1 MKWPV
6 LNPQELAVSKS
17 IASSFSWRD
26 KIILNMKKQLH
37 IFFTALMFYT
47 RIPCPKNIDH
57 NPDYL
62 NKASRYFPLIGWIV
76 GGVCFG
82 IYYLA
87 SNLFSIEIALILS
100 MIAGILTTG
109 AFHEDGFADVCDGFG
124 GGWTKEKILL
134 IMKDSAI
141 GAYGAIGL
149 VLLFL
154 LKFQSLF
161 QLTNKVQVLDFGFG
175 IWNLNIGILLLF
187 ITAHSVS
194 RLAAVSIVFTHQY
207 SREDASSKS
216 KPIAQNFTWKEVMG
230 SLFFGLLPLVILSF
244 FQGQLL
250 LALVPV
256 FIARFFLARYFQEW
270 IDGYTG
276 DCLGAT
282 QQVCEVVFYLSI
294 IGIWKFI

>member
-1 MKWPV
+1 
-6 LNPQELAVSKS
+6 
-17 IASSFSWRD
+17 
-26 KIILNMKKQLH
+26 
-37 IFFTALMFYT
+37 MFYT

-82 IYYLA
+82 IYYLG
-87 SNLFSIEIALILS
+87 SILFTVEIALILS

-154 LKFQSLF
+154 LKFQTIYSL
-161 QLTNKVQVLDFGFG
+161 VQTSEIV
-175 IWNLNIGILLLF
+175 NLESTIKNLLLF
-187 ITAHSVS
+187 VSAHSIS
-194 RLAAVSIVFTHQY
+194 RLAAISIVFTHQY

-216 KPIAQNFTWKEVMG
+216 KPIAQNFTWKEVVG
-230 SLFFGLLPLVILSF
+230 ALFFGLLPLVILSF
-244 FQGQLL
+244 FQWQLL

-256 FIARFFLARYFQEW
+256 FITWFFLARYFQKW

-282 QQVCEVVFYLSI
+282 QQVCEVIFYLSI

>member
-1 MKWPV
+1 
-6 LNPQELAVSKS
+6 
-17 IASSFSWRD
+17 
-26 KIILNMKKQLH
+26 MKKELH

-57 NPDYL
+57 HPDYL

-76 GGVCFG
+76 GTISFSV
-82 IYYLA
+82 YYLSA
-87 SNLFSIEIALILS
+87 SVFTSETAIILS

-124 GGWTKEKILL
+124 GGWTKEKILV

-154 LKFQSLF
+154 LKFQGLVQLLDDSDNSTFIIYNSTFIIFMLF
-161 QLTNKVQVLDFGFG
+161 VA
-175 IWNLNIGILLLF
+175 
-187 ITAHSVS
+187 AHSVS
-194 RLAAVSIVFTHQY
+194 RLAAVSIVFTHNY

-216 KPIAQNFTWKEVMG
+216 KPIAQSYTWREVLG
-230 SLFFGLLPLVILSF
+230 ALFFGLLPLFILSF
-244 FQGQLL
+244 FHWQLI
-250 LALVPV
+250 LALIPV
-256 FIARFFLARYFQEW
+256 FLTRFFMARYFQKW

-282 QQVCEVVFYLSI
+282 QQVGEVVFYLSI
-294 IGIWKFI
+294 IALWKFI

>member
-1 MKWPV
+1 
-6 LNPQELAVSKS
+6 
-17 IASSFSWRD
+17 
-26 KIILNMKKQLH
+26 MKKELH

-76 GGVCFG
+76 GAISFFV
-82 IYYLA
+82 YYL
-87 SNLFSIEIALILS
+87 SSILVTAEIAIIIS
-100 MIAGILTTG
+100 IIAGILTTG

-124 GGWTKEKILL
+124 GGWTKEKILV

-154 LKFQSLF
+154 LKFHAILDVLTQSE
-161 QLTNKVQVLDFGFG
+161 
-175 IWNLNIGILLLF
+175 IINIQPTIKNLLLF
-187 ITAHSVS
+187 ISAHSIS
-194 RLAAVSIVFTHQY
+194 RLAAISIVFTHQY

-216 KPIAQNFTWKEVMG
+216 KPIAQNFTWREVVG
-230 SLFFGLLPLVILSF
+230 ALFFGLVPLIILSY
-244 FQGQLL
+244 FQWQLVL
-250 LALVPV
+250 IIIPV
-256 FIARFFLARYFQEW
+256 FITRFFLARYFQKW

-282 QQVCEVVFYLSI
+282 QQVCEVVFYLSVI
-294 IGIWKFI
+294 ALWKFI

>member
-1 MKWPV
+1 
-6 LNPQELAVSKS
+6 
-17 IASSFSWRD
+17 
-26 KIILNMKKQLH
+26 MKKQLH

-57 NPDYL
+57 SPEYL
-62 NKASRYFPLIGWIV
+62 NKASRYFPLVGWIV
-76 GGVCFG
+76 GGICFG
-82 IYYLA
+82 VYYL
-87 SNLFSIEIALILS
+87 SSIMFSIEIALILS
-100 MIAGILTTG
+100 MIVGILTTG

-141 GAYGAIGL
+141 GAYGAIGV

-154 LKFQSLF
+154 LKFNALFNLLNASEIVQHRELSVGLQSTF
-161 QLTNKVQVLDFGFG
+161 CN
-175 IWNLNIGILLLF
+175 LLLF
-187 ITAHSVS
+187 VSAHSVS

-216 KPIAQNFTWKEVMG
+216 KPIAQEFTWKEVIG
-230 SLFFGLLPLVILSF
+230 ALFFGLLPLVILSF
-244 FQGQLL
+244 FQWQVV

-256 FIARFFLARYFQEW
+256 FIARFFLARYFQKW

>member
-1 MKWPV
+1 
-6 LNPQELAVSKS
+6 
-17 IASSFSWRD
+17 
-26 KIILNMKKQLH
+26 MKKQRH

-76 GGVCFG
+76 GAIAFGV
-82 IYYLA
+82 YAVA
-87 SNLFSIEIALILS
+87 SWLWNTEIGMVLS
-100 MIAGILTTG
+100 MMASVLVTG

-124 GGWTKEKILL
+124 GGWTKAKILT

-154 LKFQSLF
+154 LKFMSLVT
-161 QLTNKVQVLDFGFG
+161 LVKSDSLYT
-175 IWNLNIGILLLF
+175 LF
-187 ITAHSVS
+187 LVFVTGHALS
-194 RLAAVSIVFTHQY
+194 RLVAISIVFTHEY
-207 SREDASSKS
+207 SREDATSKS
-216 KPIAQNFTWKEVMG
+216 KPIAQQYSWKEVVG
-230 SLFFGLLPLVILSF
+230 ALFFGLLPL
-244 FQGQLL
+244 
-250 LALVPV
+250 LALMSNHAIIGLVVFPV
-256 FIARFFLARYFQEW
+256 FLARYFLARYFQKW

-282 QQVCEVVFYLSI
+282 QQVCEVIFYLTLLA
-294 IGIWKFI
+294 IWKFI

>member
-1 MKWPV
+1 
-6 LNPQELAVSKS
+6 
-17 IASSFSWRD
+17 
-26 KIILNMKKQLH
+26 MKKELH

-62 NKASRYFPLIGWIV
+62 NKATRYFPLIGWIV
-76 GGVCFG
+76 GSISF
-82 IYYLA
+82 LA
-87 SNLFSIEIALILS
+87 FYVFSLFLSAETAVILAFIAS
-100 MIAGILTTG
+100 ILTTG

-154 LKFQSLF
+154 LKFKLLSESIALF
-161 QLTNKVQVLDFGFG
+161 QIQDSTALFQIF
-175 IWNLNIGILLLF
+175 LLF
-187 ITAHSVS
+187 VSAHALS
-194 RLAAVSIVFTHQY
+194 RLAAISIIFTHEY
-207 SREDASSKS
+207 SRDDASSKS
-216 KPIAQNFTWKEVMG
+216 KPIAKSNTWKEILG
-230 SLFFGLLPLVILSF
+230 SFFFGLVPLLVLSYFKYQIL
-244 FQGQLL
+244 
-250 LALVPV
+250 LVLIPV
-256 FIARFFLARYFQEW
+256 FLTRYFLARYFQKW

-282 QQVCEVVFYLSI
+282 QQVCEVVYYLALLFL
-294 IGIWKFI
+294 WKFI

>member
-1 MKWPV
+1 
-6 LNPQELAVSKS
+6 
-17 IASSFSWRD
+17 
-26 KIILNMKKQLH
+26 MKKQIH

-76 GGVCFG
+76 GGISFLV
-82 IYYLA
+82 YYLSA
-87 SNLFSIEIALILS
+87 VLFTNEIAVILAL
-100 MIAGILTTG
+100 IAGILTTG

-124 GGWTKEKILL
+124 GGWTKEKILM

-141 GAYGAIGL
+141 GAYGVIGV

-154 LKFQSLF
+154 LKFQSLI
-161 QLTNKVQVLDFGFG
+161 QLINNVQNTEFT
-175 IWNLNIGILLLF
+175 IYNLQFTIFLLF
-187 ITAHSVS
+187 VSTHSIS
-194 RLAAVSIVFTHQY
+194 RLSAISIVFTHEY

-216 KPIAQNFTWKEVMG
+216 KPIAQNFTWKEVVG
-230 SLFFGLLPLVILSF
+230 ASFFGLLPLVVLSF
-244 FQGQLL
+244 FQWQLL
-250 LALVPV
+250 LALIPV
-256 FIARFFLARYFQEW
+256 FIARFFLARYFQKW

-282 QQVCEVVFYLSI
+282 QQVCEVIFYLSI

>member
-1 MKWPV
+1 
-6 LNPQELAVSKS
+6 
-17 IASSFSWRD
+17 
-26 KIILNMKKQLH
+26 MKKQLH

-57 NPDYL
+57 NPEYL

-76 GGVCFG
+76 GGISFTV
-82 IYYLA
+82 YYLSA
-87 SNLFSIEIALILS
+87 ILFPNEIAVILA
-100 MIAGILTTG
+100 IIGGVLTTG

-154 LKFQSLF
+154 LKFEAISNAISKSEIVNLQSSIF
-161 QLTNKVQVLDFGFG
+161 N
-175 IWNLNIGILLLF
+175 LLLF
-187 ITAHSVS
+187 VSAHSVS
-194 RLAAVSIVFTHQY
+194 RLCAISIVFTHEY
-207 SREDASSKS
+207 SREDALSKS
-216 KPIAQNFTWKEVMG
+216 KPIAQNFTWKEVAG
-230 SLFFGLLPLVILSF
+230 ALFFGLLPLVALSV
-244 FQGQLL
+244 FQWQLL
-250 LALVPV
+250 LVLIPV
-256 FIARFFLARYFQEW
+256 FIARFFLARYFQKW

-282 QQVCEVVFYLSI
+282 QQVCEVIFYLSI
-294 IGIWKFI
+294 IAIWKFI